1 MNFDAET
8 GVLKFNKRVLLGPG
22 VTKTELFNNT
32 NVRWEGWPEKK
43 AIKQSHTELSLK
55 VTMSSEIYI

>member
-32 NVRWEGWPEKK
+32 NVRWEGWREKK
-43 AIKQSHTELSLK
+43 Q
-55 VTMSSEIYI
+55 